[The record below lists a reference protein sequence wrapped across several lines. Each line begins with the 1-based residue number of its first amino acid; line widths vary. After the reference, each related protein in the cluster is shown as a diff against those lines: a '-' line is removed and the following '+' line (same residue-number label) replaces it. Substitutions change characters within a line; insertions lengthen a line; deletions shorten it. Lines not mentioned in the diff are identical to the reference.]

1 MYLDGICMCAFTI
14 ICRSRYMYVHVL
26 KIPRACMSF
35 THCCYLVLYINM
47 HMHMHMYM
55 YMYMYIHVGSLLVIM
70 LAMANIKAR

>member
-1 MYLDGICMCAFTI
+1 MCAFTI
-14 ICRSRYMYVHVL
+14 TCRSRYMCVHVL

-47 HMHMHMYM
+47 HMHM